1 MGGDGRMI
9 CHRQRKGR
17 VRSKEFVLPQPWS
30 QYRLHPLAG
39 RSEARVRETKRTD
52 AKGKGRAMSP
62 ISLESSGDR
71 SSEEEE
77 ASFSSRGRSKENDNL
92 SSEEEVC
99 LFHDLIR
106 VLTFI

>member
-9 CHRQRKGR
+9 CHRQRKGT

-30 QYRLHPLAG
+30 QYRLDPIAG
-39 RSEARVRETKRTD
+39 RSEARVQETKRAD

-71 SSEEEE
+71 SGEEEE
-77 ASFSSRGRSKENDNL
+77 ASFSSRGRSKENDDL

-99 LFHDLIR
+99 LLHDLICA
-106 VLTFI
+106 LTCK